1 MNMSLS
7 KSNIKI
13 LLFIAAVA
21 ILGLTY
27 LYVFKNNMSDADII
41 QSEVDTLQTRYDELM
56 AKQQDREM
64 YEEKTAEFNQ
74 KFNERLAYFPAT
86 LDQEI
91 SVMFIKG
98 VEKDQGNLQF
108 GVNSVGLGQPE
119 SFYSLSAA
127 AAADVATTDA
137 TATEDATTADS
148 NDAALASGGYQCLTA
163 AFPITYEGSYEGI
176 KDFIDYIM
184 AYKYRMNI
192 SSVNIAYDSQN
203 DMYTGSIAL
212 NAYCISGEG
221 READTVDVDVPEG
234 VSNIFLGGSGAAA
247 VQTSSHDA
255 GQGED
260 IASDHDILI
269 GLNNANG
276 DSSDGIIVSAGADK
290 VSSTANS
297 VETVALS
304 VTEEDGKNM
313 VEVKLGDDSYTFE
326 LTDSELTIYVE
337 SSDRVDSDDK
347 NGVKLNVTNGTKVP
361 VYVKVA
367 GDDASAPRFAL
378 GSKTGTVK
386 VY

>member
-1 MNMSLS
+1 MKLS

-27 LYVFKNNMSDADII
+27 LYVFKDNMSTADSI
-41 QSEVDTLQTRYDELM
+41 QSEVNTLQTRYDELM

-64 YEEKTAEFNQ
+64 YEEKTAEYNQ
-74 KFNERLAYFPAT
+74 KFDERLAYFPAT

-108 GVNSVGLGQPE
+108 GVNSVGLGEPE
-119 SFYSLSAA
+119 TFYSLSAA
-127 AAADVATTDA
+127 ASADVASDDAGTTD
-137 TATEDATTADS
+137 TSNVDNTEEVL
-148 NDAALASGGYQCLTA
+148 AAGGYQCLTA

-192 SSVNIAYDSQN
+192 SSINIAYDSQSE
-203 DMYTGSIAL
+203 MYTGSIAL
-212 NAYCISGEG
+212 NAYCISGNG
-221 READTVDVDVPEG
+221 READSVDVDVPEG
-234 VSNIFLGGSGAAA
+234 VSNIFLGGSGAAS

-260 IASDHDILI
+260 IVSDHDILI

-276 DSSDGIIVSAGADK
+276 DSSDGIIVSAGSDK

-304 VTEEDGKNM
+304 ITEEDGKNM
-313 VEVKLGDDSYTFE
+313 VEVKLGDESYSFE

-337 SSDRVDSDDK
+337 SSDRVDSEDK